1 MKNILQTSI
10 SEEQNSHQS
19 YSISSYN
26 RLLLV
31 VKDLACVRTIEEII
45 EIVRL
50 AARDLTN
57 ADGVTFVLRD
67 GECCH
72 YVDENAIGP
81 LWKGMRFPLKSCISG
96 WAMLNKQAAV
106 IEDIYQDAR
115 IPIDAYKVTF
125 VKSLVMVPIR
135 VSEPLGA
142 IGAYWST
149 LHRATPEEIKLLEI
163 LTDTTAVAIANV
175 QLFQKLINQNA
186 LKDKFIAML
195 AHELR
200 NPVAPISNGVQLLKL
215 KVGETGAV
223 GETVLMMQHQIKH
236 LSKLIDDLLDV
247 SSITY
252 GKISLNLE
260 KVNLVEL
267 VRQSLNDHAQAIKRL
282 NLNLVQDLPNKPV
295 WAYIDSTR
303 FFQVFGNLLDN
314 ALKFS
319 QPDGMIWVDLS
330 VIPGENGSGNV
341 AILSVRDSGI
351 GIDPTILP
359 ELFEPFTQ
367 ADRSLDRSRGGL
379 GLGLSVVKSLV
390 ELHGGNVEASSRG
403 INLGAEFKVTLPIC
417 EEVTALDNDL
427 DIIEA
432 AKKSLKILVIEDN
445 EDSALTLKAVLEH
458 FGHEV
463 SIAKNGISGLEMAR
477 ESEPHIIICDIGLPE
492 MDGFAVA
499 QELSKDSKFT
509 RSILIALTGYGS
521 QQDRELALQAGFKCH
536 LTKPVDFEILTAE
549 IDRYFD
555 KSLAT
560 PVN

>member
-10 SEEQNSHQS
+10 SKEQNSHQR

-26 RLLLV
+26 SLLAV
-31 VKDLACVRTIEEII
+31 VKDLASVRTIEEII

-135 VSEPLGA
+135 VADPLGA

-149 LHRATPEEIKLLEI
+149 QHRATPEEIELLEI

-175 QLFQKLINQNA
+175 QLFQKLTNQNA

-215 KVGETGAV
+215 KLGQTGAV

-236 LSKLIDDLLDV
+236 LSKLIDELLDV

-260 KVNLVEL
+260 KLNLVDL
-267 VRQSLNDHAQAIKRL
+267 VRQSLNDHTEAINRS
-282 NLNLVQDLPNKPV
+282 NLTVVQDLPNTPV
-295 WAYIDSTR
+295 WAYVDSTR
-303 FFQVFGNLLDN
+303 FFQIFGNLLDN

-319 QPDGMIWVDLS
+319 QPDGTIWVNLS
-330 VIPGENGSGNV
+330 FIPSENGLGSV
-341 AILSVRDSGI
+341 AALTVRDSGI

-403 INLGAEFKVTLPIC
+403 INLGAEFKVTLPVC
-417 EEVTALDNDL
+417 EDITTLDNDQE
-427 DIIEA
+427 IIEA

-445 EDSALTLKAVLEH
+445 DDSAVSLQAVLEH

-463 SIAKNGISGLEMAR
+463 SIAKNGILGLETAR
-477 ESEPHIIICDIGLPE
+477 QLEPNVIICDIGLPE

-509 RSILIALTGYGS
+509 RSILIALTGYGG
-521 QQDRELALQAGFKCH
+521 QMDKELALKSGFKCH

-549 IDRYFD
+549 IDQYYLM
-555 KSLAT
+555 SA
-560 PVN
+560 

>member
-1 MKNILQTSI
+1 MKNILDISI
-10 SEEQNSHQS
+10 SQEQNSHQS

-31 VKDLACVRTIEEII
+31 VKDLACVRTIEEVI
-45 EIVRL
+45 EIVGL

-115 IPIDAYKVTF
+115 IPIEAYKVTF
-125 VKSLVMVPIR
+125 VKSLVMAPIR
-135 VSEPLGA
+135 ISDPLGA

-149 LHRATPEEIKLLEI
+149 QHRATSEEIELLEI

-175 QLFQKLINQNA
+175 QLFQKLTNQNA

-215 KVGETGAV
+215 KLGETGAV

-236 LSKLIDDLLDV
+236 LSKLIDELLDV

-267 VRQSLNDHAQAIKRL
+267 VRQSLNDHAQAIKRS
-282 NLNLVQDLPNKPV
+282 NVNVVQDLPNKPL
-295 WAYIDSTR
+295 WAYVDPTR

-319 QPDGMIWVDLS
+319 KPDGTIWVDVS
-330 VIPGENGSGNV
+330 FIPGENGLGSV
-341 AILSVRDSGI
+341 AVLSVRDSGI
-351 GIDPTILP
+351 GIDPAILP

-403 INLGAEFKVTLPIC
+403 INLGAEFKVTLPLC
-417 EEVTALDNDL
+417 EEITAWHNDPE
-427 DIIEA
+427 IIEA

-445 EDSALTLKAVLEH
+445 EDSAVTLKAVLEH

-463 SIAKNGISGLEMAR
+463 SVANNGISGVETAR
-477 ESEPHIIICDIGLPE
+477 EFEPHVIICDIGLPE

-509 RSILIALTGYGS
+509 HSILIALTGYGGLE
-521 QQDRELALQAGFKCH
+521 DKELALKSGFKCH

-549 IDRYFD
+549 IDRYFEGVL
-555 KSLAT
+555 SS
-560 PVN
+560 

>member
-1 MKNILQTSI
+1 MKKILQTSI

-50 AARDLTN
+50 AARDLTS

-106 IEDIYQDAR
+106 IEDIYQDDR
-115 IPIDAYKVTF
+115 IPLDAYKVTF

-135 VSEPLGA
+135 IADPLGA

-149 LHRATPEEIKLLEI
+149 PHLATSEEIELLEI

-175 QLFQKLINQNA
+175 QLFQKLTNQNA

-215 KVGETGAV
+215 KLGVTGAV

-236 LSKLIDDLLDV
+236 LSKLIDELLDV
-247 SSITY
+247 SAITY

-260 KVNLVEL
+260 KLNLVDL
-267 VRQSLNDHAQAIKRL
+267 VRQSLNDHTQAIKRS
-282 NLNLVQDLPNKPV
+282 NLTVVEDLPNTPV
-295 WAYIDSTR
+295 WAYVDPTR
-303 FFQVFGNLLDN
+303 FFQIFGNLLDN

-319 QPDGMIWVDLS
+319 KPDGTIWVDLS
-330 VIPGENGSGNV
+330 YIPGENGSGTL
-341 AILSVRDSGI
+341 AALSVRDSGM
-351 GIDPTILP
+351 GIEPTILP

-403 INLGAEFKVTLPIC
+403 INLGAEFKVTLPVC
-417 EEVTALDNDL
+417 EEIKILDNNL
-427 DIIEA
+427 ETIEA

-445 EDSALTLKAVLEH
+445 DDSATTLKAVLEH

-463 SIAKNGISGLEMAR
+463 SIAKNGISGVQTAKEL
-477 ESEPHIIICDIGLPE
+477 EPHVIICDIGLPE

-509 RSILIALTGYGS
+509 RSILIALTGYGG
-521 QQDRELALQAGFKCH
+521 QEDKELALKSGFKCH
-536 LTKPVDFEILTAE
+536 LTKPVDFETLTAE
-549 IDRYFD
+549 IDRYFLV
-555 KSLAT
+555 SA
-560 PVN
+560 

>member
-10 SEEQNSHQS
+10 SQEQNSHHS
-19 YSISSYN
+19 HNISPYN
-26 RLLLV
+26 RLLSV

-115 IPIDAYKVTF
+115 IPLDAYKVTF

-135 VSEPLGA
+135 VSDPLGA

-149 LHRATPEEIKLLEI
+149 PHRATPEEIGLLET
-163 LTDTTAVAIANV
+163 LTDTTAVAISNV
-175 QLFQKLINQNA
+175 QLFQKLTNQNA

-215 KVGETGAV
+215 KLGETGAV

-236 LSKLIDDLLDV
+236 LSKLIDELLDI

-260 KVNLVEL
+260 KFNLVDL
-267 VRQSLNDHAQAIKRL
+267 VRQSLNAHAQAIKRS
-282 NLNLVQDLPNKPV
+282 NLTVVEDLPNTPV
-295 WAYIDSTR
+295 WAYVDSTR

-319 QPDGMIWVDLS
+319 KPDGMIIWVDLS
-330 VIPGENGSGNV
+330 FIPGENGSGSV
-341 AILSVRDSGI
+341 AVLSVKDSGI
-351 GIDPTILP
+351 GIDPTMLP

-403 INLGAEFKVTLPIC
+403 INLGAEFKVTLPVC
-417 EEVTALDNDL
+417 EEITALDNDL
-427 DIIEA
+427 EIIET

-445 EDSALTLKAVLEH
+445 DDSAVSLKAVLEY

-463 SIAKNGISGLEMAR
+463 SIAKNGISGVETAR
-477 ESEPHIIICDIGLPE
+477 EFEPHVIICDIGLPG

-499 QELSKDSKFT
+499 QELSKDSKFS
-509 RSILIALTGYGS
+509 RSILIALTGYGG
-521 QQDRELALQAGFKCH
+521 QEDKELALKSGFKCH

-555 KSLAT
+555 GVLSS
-560 PVN
+560 

>member
-1 MKNILQTSI
+1 MKNILQASI
-10 SEEQNSHQS
+10 SEKQNSPQS
-19 YSISSYN
+19 YSIPPYS

-135 VSEPLGA
+135 VSDPLGA

-149 LHRATPEEIKLLEI
+149 QHLATPQEIEMLEI

-175 QLFQKLINQNA
+175 QLFQKLTNQNA

-215 KVGETGAV
+215 KLGETGSV
-223 GETVLMMQHQIKH
+223 GETVLMMQNQIKH
-236 LSKLIDDLLDV
+236 LSKLIDELLDV

-260 KVNLVEL
+260 KLNLVEL
-267 VRQSLNDHAQAIKRL
+267 VRQILNDYAQAIKKS
-282 NLNLVQDLPNKPV
+282 NLTVVEDLPNKPL
-295 WAYIDSTR
+295 WAYVDPTR
-303 FFQVFGNLLDN
+303 FFQVFRNLLDN

-319 QPDGMIWVDLS
+319 KPDGTIWVDLS
-330 VIPGENGSGNV
+330 FIPGDNGSGSL
-341 AILSVRDSGI
+341 AALSVRDSGI

-367 ADRSLDRSRGGL
+367 ADRSLDRTRGGL

-403 INLGAEFKVTLPIC
+403 INLGAEFRVTLPVC
-417 EEVTALDNDL
+417 EEVTAWDNDQE
-427 DIIEA
+427 IIET

-445 EDSALTLKAVLEH
+445 DDSAVTLKAVLEH

-463 SIAKNGISGLEMAR
+463 SIANNGISGVETAKVF
-477 ESEPHIIICDIGLPE
+477 EPQVIICDIGLPE

-499 QELSKDSKFT
+499 QELSKDPKFT
-509 RSILIALTGYGS
+509 RSILIALTGYGG
-521 QQDRELALQAGFKCH
+521 QMDKELALKSGFKCH
-536 LTKPVDFEILTAE
+536 LTKPVDFETLTAE
-549 IDRYFD
+549 IDQYFLM
-555 KSLAT
+555 SA
-560 PVN
+560 

>member
-1 MKNILQTSI
+1 MKNILDISI
-10 SEEQNSHQS
+10 SQEQNSHQS
-19 YSISSYN
+19 YSIPSYN

-45 EIVRL
+45 ELVRL

-115 IPIDAYKVTF
+115 IPLDAYKVTF

-135 VSEPLGA
+135 ISDPLGA

-149 LHRATPEEIKLLEI
+149 PHLATSEEIELLEI

-175 QLFQKLINQNA
+175 QLFQKLTNQNA

-200 NPVAPISNGVQLLKL
+200 NPVAPISNAVQLLKL
-215 KVGETGAV
+215 KLGETGAV
-223 GETVLMMQHQIKH
+223 GQTVLMMQHQIKH
-236 LSKLIDDLLDV
+236 LSKLIDELLDV

-260 KVNLVEL
+260 KINLVEL
-267 VRQSLNDHAQAIKRL
+267 VRQSLNDHAQAIKKS
-282 NLNLVQDLPNKPV
+282 NLNVVQDLPNKPL
-295 WAYIDSTR
+295 WAYVDPTR

-319 QPDGMIWVDLS
+319 KPDGTIWVDLS
-330 VIPGENGSGNV
+330 FIPGENGSGSV
-341 AILSVRDSGI
+341 AVLSVRDSGI

-390 ELHGGNVEASSRG
+390 ELHGGNVEALSRG
-403 INLGAEFKVTLPIC
+403 INLGAEFKITLPVC
-417 EEVTALDNDL
+417 EEITAWHNDPE
-427 DIIEA
+427 IIEE

-445 EDSALTLKAVLEH
+445 DDSAITLKAVLEH

-463 SIAKNGISGLEMAR
+463 SVANNGISGVETAR
-477 ESEPHIIICDIGLPE
+477 EFEPHVIICDIGLPE

-509 RSILIALTGYGS
+509 RSILIALTGYGG
-521 QQDRELALQAGFKCH
+521 QEDKELALKSGFKCH

-549 IDRYFD
+549 IDRYFLM
-555 KSLAT
+555 SA
-560 PVN
+560 

>member
-10 SEEQNSHQS
+10 SQEQNSHQS

-72 YVDENAIGP
+72 YVDENAITP

-115 IPIDAYKVTF
+115 IPLNAYKVTF

-135 VSEPLGA
+135 IADPLGA

-149 LHRATPEEIKLLEI
+149 PHLATPEEIELLEI
-163 LTDTTAVAIANV
+163 LTDTTAVAISNV
-175 QLFQKLINQNA
+175 QLFQKLTNQNA

-215 KVGETGAV
+215 KLGETGAV

-236 LSKLIDDLLDV
+236 LSKLIDELLDV

-267 VRQSLNDHAQAIKRL
+267 VRQSLNDHTQAIKRS
-282 NLNLVQDLPNKPV
+282 NLNVIQNLPNTPV
-295 WAYIDSTR
+295 WAYVDPTR
-303 FFQVFGNLLDN
+303 FFQIFGNLLDN

-319 QPDGMIWVDLS
+319 KPDGMIWVDLS
-330 VIPGENGSGNV
+330 FIPGENGSGSL
-341 AILSVRDSGI
+341 AALSVRDSGI
-351 GIDPTILP
+351 GIEPTILP

-403 INLGAEFKVTLPIC
+403 INLGAEFKVTLPVC
-417 EEVTALDNDL
+417 EEITTLDNDL

-432 AKKSLKILVIEDN
+432 AEKSLKILVIEDN
-445 EDSALTLKAVLEH
+445 DDSATTLKAVLEH

-463 SIAKNGISGLEMAR
+463 SIAKNGISGLETAR
-477 ESEPHIIICDIGLPE
+477 EFEPHVIICDIGLPE

-499 QELSKDSKFT
+499 QELSKDSKFS
-509 RSILIALTGYGS
+509 RSILIALTGYGG
-521 QQDRELALQAGFKCH
+521 QEHKELALKSGFTCH

-549 IDRYFD
+549 IDRYFLV
-555 KSLAT
+555 SA
-560 PVN
+560 

>member
-10 SEEQNSHQS
+10 SQEQNSHQS
-19 YSISSYN
+19 YSISSYD
-26 RLLLV
+26 RLLSV

-135 VSEPLGA
+135 VSDPLGA

-149 LHRATPEEIKLLEI
+149 LHRATPEEIELLEI
-163 LTDTTAVAIANV
+163 LTETTAVAISNV
-175 QLFQKLINQNA
+175 QLFQKLTNQNA

-215 KVGETGAV
+215 KLGETGAV

-236 LSKLIDDLLDV
+236 LSKLIDELLDV

-260 KVNLVEL
+260 KFNLVDL
-267 VRQSLNDHAQAIKRL
+267 VRQSLNDHAQIIKRL
-282 NLNLVQDLPNKPV
+282 NLTVVQDLPNMPV
-295 WAYIDSTR
+295 WADVDSTR

-319 QPDGMIWVDLS
+319 KPDGIIWVDLS
-330 VIPGENGSGNV
+330 LIPGENGSGSV
-341 AILSVRDSGI
+341 AVLSVRDSGI
-351 GIDPTILP
+351 GIDPTMLP

-390 ELHGGNVEASSRG
+390 ELHGGHVEASSRG
-403 INLGAEFKVTLPIC
+403 INLGAEFKVTLPVC
-417 EEVTALDNDL
+417 EEITVLDNDPE
-427 DIIEA
+427 IIEA

-445 EDSALTLKAVLEH
+445 EDSAVTLKAVLEY

-463 SIAKNGISGLEMAR
+463 SLANNGILGVQTAR
-477 ESEPHIIICDIGLPE
+477 EFEPHVIICDIGLPE

-499 QELSKDSKFT
+499 KELSKDSKFT
-509 RSILIALTGYGS
+509 RSILIALTGYGG
-521 QQDRELALQAGFKCH
+521 QEDRELTLQAGFKCH
-536 LTKPVDFEILTAE
+536 LTKPVDFDRLTAE

-555 KSLAT
+555 GVLSS
-560 PVN
+560 

>member
-1 MKNILQTSI
+1 MKNILQSSI
-10 SEEQNSHQS
+10 SQEQNLHQG

-115 IPIDAYKVTF
+115 IPLDAYKVTF

-135 VSEPLGA
+135 IADPLGA

-149 LHRATPEEIKLLEI
+149 PHLATREEIELLEI

-175 QLFQKLINQNA
+175 QLFQKLTNQNA

-215 KVGETGAV
+215 KLGETGAV

-236 LSKLIDDLLDV
+236 LSKLIDELLDV

-260 KVNLVEL
+260 KVNLVDL
-267 VRQSLNDHAQAIKRL
+267 VHQSINDHTQAIKRS
-282 NLNLVQDLPNKPV
+282 NLTVVKDLPNTPV
-295 WAYIDSTR
+295 WAYVDPTR
-303 FFQVFGNLLDN
+303 FFQIFGNLLDN

-319 QPDGMIWVDLS
+319 KPDGTIWVDLS
-330 VIPGENGSGNV
+330 FIPGENGSGSV
-341 AILSVRDSGI
+341 ATLSVRDSGI
-351 GIDPTILP
+351 GIDPTILS

-367 ADRSLDRSRGGL
+367 GDRSLDRSRGGL

-403 INLGAEFKVTLPIC
+403 INLGAEFKVTLPVC
-417 EEVTALDNDL
+417 EEIKTLDNDL
-427 DIIEA
+427 EITEA

-445 EDSALTLKAVLEH
+445 DDSAFSLKAVLEY

-463 SIAKNGISGLEMAR
+463 TIARNGILGVQTAR
-477 ESEPHIIICDIGLPE
+477 EFEPNVIICDIGLPE

-499 QELSKDSKFT
+499 EELSKDSKFT
-509 RSILIALTGYGS
+509 DSIMIALTGYGS
-521 QQDRELALQAGFKCH
+521 QEDKQLALQSGFKCH
-536 LTKPVDFEILTAE
+536 LTKPVDFDILTAE
-549 IDRYFD
+549 IDRYF
-555 KSLAT
+555 LASA
-560 PVN
+560 

>member
-10 SEEQNSHQS
+10 SQEQNSHHS

-96 WAMLNKQAAV
+96 WTMLNKQAAV

-115 IPIDAYKVTF
+115 IPLDAYKVTF

-135 VSEPLGA
+135 IADPLGA

-149 LHRATPEEIKLLEI
+149 PHRATPEEIELLEI
-163 LTDTTAVAIANV
+163 LTDTTAVAISNV
-175 QLFQKLINQNA
+175 QLFQKLTNQNA

-215 KVGETGAV
+215 KLGETGAV
-223 GETVLMMQHQIKH
+223 GETVLMMQQQIKH
-236 LSKLIDDLLDV
+236 LSKLIDELLDI

-252 GKISLNLE
+252 GKISLKLE
-260 KVNLVEL
+260 KLNLVDL
-267 VRQSLNDHAQAIKRL
+267 VRQSLNDHAQAIERS
-282 NLNLVQDLPNKPV
+282 NLRVVQNLPDTPLWVDV
-295 WAYIDSTR
+295 DSTR

-319 QPDGMIWVDLS
+319 KPDGTIWVDLS
-330 VIPGENGSGNV
+330 LIPGENGLGSV
-341 AILSVRDSGI
+341 AVLSVRDSGI
-351 GIDPTILP
+351 GIDPIILP

-367 ADRSLDRSRGGL
+367 SDRSLDRSRGGL

-403 INLGAEFKVTLPIC
+403 INLGAEFKVTLPVC
-417 EEVTALDNDL
+417 EEITTLDNDL
-427 DIIEA
+427 EITEA

-445 EDSALTLKAVLEH
+445 DDSAISLKAVLEY

-463 SIAKNGISGLEMAR
+463 SIAQNGILGVQAAR
-477 ESEPHIIICDIGLPE
+477 ELEPHVIICDIGLPE

-499 QELSKDSKFT
+499 KELSKDSKFT
-509 RSILIALTGYGS
+509 RSIMIALTGYGS
-521 QQDRELALQAGFKCH
+521 QEDKELALQSGFKCH

-549 IDRYFD
+549 IERYFFMN
-555 KSLAT
+555 A
-560 PVN
+560 

>member
-10 SEEQNSHQS
+10 SQEQNSHHS

-96 WAMLNKQAAV
+96 WTMLNKQAAV

-115 IPIDAYKVTF
+115 IPLDAYKVTF

-135 VSEPLGA
+135 IADPLGA

-149 LHRATPEEIKLLEI
+149 PHRATPEEIELLEI
-163 LTDTTAVAIANV
+163 LTDTTAVAISNV
-175 QLFQKLINQNA
+175 QLFQKLTNQNA

-215 KVGETGAV
+215 KLGETGAV
-223 GETVLMMQHQIKH
+223 GETVLMMQQQIKH
-236 LSKLIDDLLDV
+236 LSKLIDELLDI

-252 GKISLNLE
+252 GKISLKLE
-260 KVNLVEL
+260 KLNLVDL
-267 VRQSLNDHAQAIKRL
+267 VRQSLNDHAQAIERS
-282 NLNLVQDLPNKPV
+282 NLRVVQNLPDTPLWVDV
-295 WAYIDSTR
+295 DSTR

-319 QPDGMIWVDLS
+319 KPDGTIWVDLS
-330 VIPGENGSGNV
+330 LIPGENGLGSV
-341 AILSVRDSGI
+341 AVLSVRVSGI
-351 GIDPTILP
+351 GIDPIILP

-367 ADRSLDRSRGGL
+367 SDRSLDRSRGGL

-403 INLGAEFKVTLPIC
+403 INLGAEFKVTLPVC
-417 EEVTALDNDL
+417 EEITTLDNDL
-427 DIIEA
+427 EITEA

-445 EDSALTLKAVLEH
+445 DDSAISLKAVLEY

-463 SIAKNGISGLEMAR
+463 SIAQNGILGVQAAR
-477 ESEPHIIICDIGLPE
+477 ELEPHVIICDIGLPE

-499 QELSKDSKFT
+499 KELSKDSKFT
-509 RSILIALTGYGS
+509 RSIMIALTGYGS
-521 QQDRELALQAGFKCH
+521 QEDKELALQSGFKCH

-549 IDRYFD
+549 IERYFLI
-555 KSLAT
+555 SA
-560 PVN
+560 

>member
-1 MKNILQTSI
+1 M
-10 SEEQNSHQS
+10 
-19 YSISSYN
+19 
-26 RLLLV
+26 
-31 VKDLACVRTIEEII
+31 KDLACVRTIEEII

-135 VSEPLGA
+135 IADPLGA

-149 LHRATPEEIKLLEI
+149 PHLATSEEIELLEI

-175 QLFQKLINQNA
+175 QLFQKLTNQNA

-215 KVGETGAV
+215 KLGVTGAV

-236 LSKLIDDLLDV
+236 LSKLIDELLDV

-260 KVNLVEL
+260 KLNLVDL
-267 VRQSLNDHAQAIKRL
+267 VRQSLNDHTQAIKRS
-282 NLNLVQDLPNKPV
+282 NFTVVEDLPNTPV
-295 WAYIDSTR
+295 WAYVDPTR
-303 FFQVFGNLLDN
+303 FFQIFGNLLDN

-319 QPDGMIWVDLS
+319 KPDGTIWVDLS
-330 VIPGENGSGNV
+330 YIPGENSSGSV
-341 AILSVRDSGI
+341 AALSIRDSGI
-351 GIDPTILP
+351 GIEPTILP

-367 ADRSLDRSRGGL
+367 ADLSLDRSRGGL

-403 INLGAEFKVTLPIC
+403 INLGAEFKVTLPLC
-417 EEVTALDNDL
+417 EEIKTLDNDL
-427 DIIEA
+427 ETMEA

-445 EDSALTLKAVLEH
+445 DDSATTLKAVLEH

-463 SIAKNGISGLEMAR
+463 SIAKNGILGVQTAKEL
-477 ESEPHIIICDIGLPE
+477 EPHVIICDIGLPE

-499 QELSKDSKFT
+499 QELSKDSKFS
-509 RSILIALTGYGS
+509 RSILIALTGYSG
-521 QQDRELALQAGFKCH
+521 QEDKELALKSGFKYH
-536 LTKPVDFEILTAE
+536 FTKPVDFEILTAE
-549 IDRYFD
+549 IDRYFLV
-555 KSLAT
+555 SA
-560 PVN
+560 